1 MGHKVGRIS
10 LSFSSLLGQQFGE
23 EGAEKIS
30 QGMSAPP
37 ALALLLFTSRG
48 VNGDRDRKSERQKSA
63 KSQRAAATANA
74 RFPAPPRRP
83 AAENNTLT
91 LFTRPYLAEPL
102 SLFLKI
108 LSPSAGVARK
118 ERPSVGRSV
127 VCNN

>member
-1 MGHKVGRIS
+1 MAHKVGRIS
-10 LSFSSLLGQQFGE
+10 LSLVSLLGQQFGE
-23 EGAEKIS
+23 EGADRIS

-48 VNGDRDRKSERQKSA
+48 VNGDSDRKSERQKSA
-63 KSQRAAATANA
+63 KSQRAAATRRPMRDFQRRLVA
-74 RFPAPPRRP
+74 RP

-118 ERPSVGRSV
+118 ERPSVGRLQ
-127 VCNN
+127 